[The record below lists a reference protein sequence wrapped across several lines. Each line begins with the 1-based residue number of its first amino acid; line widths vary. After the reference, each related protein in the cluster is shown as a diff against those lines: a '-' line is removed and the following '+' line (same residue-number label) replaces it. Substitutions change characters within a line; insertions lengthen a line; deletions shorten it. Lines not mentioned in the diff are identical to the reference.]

1 MNQTS
6 QTQTNTQN
14 NGAEFLPLALVQ
26 DRPTWAGVAAPAAPL
41 MMNQNQMKNQMM
53 NPQNL
58 TTNYLV
64 ATPQQMAF
72 FQQHPAMVYPQQQT
86 NRRYNH
92 SRFQRPNGDKSRNQ
106 QTNRRY
112 NH

>member
-41 MMNQNQMKNQMM
+41 IMNQNQMM
-53 NPQNL
+53 NPQNP
-58 TTNYLV
+58 TMNYLV

-72 FQQHPAMVYPQQQT
+72 FQQYPAMVYPEHQT

-92 SRFQRPNGDKSRNQ
+92 SRFQRPNGDNSRNQ
-106 QTNRRY
+106 QRSRNQQ
-112 NH
+112 